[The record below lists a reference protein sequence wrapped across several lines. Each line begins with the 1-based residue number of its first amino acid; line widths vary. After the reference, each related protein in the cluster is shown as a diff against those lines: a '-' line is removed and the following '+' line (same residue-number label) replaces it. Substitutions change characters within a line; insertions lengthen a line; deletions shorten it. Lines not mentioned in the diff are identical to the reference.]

1 MNAAGI
7 IQLALGLL
15 QLVLSNLKASSV
27 SSDLQ
32 TAIAGI
38 EGAIQSLL
46 AVQGTPVTYDQL
58 ESLRVEPK
66 W

>member
-1 MNAAGI
+1 MTAATI

-15 QLVLSNLKASSV
+15 QVVLGNLKTNNATNAL
-27 SSDLQ
+27 D
-32 TAIAGI
+32 TTIAGI
-38 EGAIQSLL
+38 EAAIAEL
-46 AVQGTPVTYDQL
+46 ATVQGTPVTYSQL